1 MEVAKD
7 PKESTAVTRALLEV
21 FSSWCRF
28 VIFHTQFEHY
38 LCKICHFR
46 AEEKRI
52 NKGSTEGDG
61 DEVFEKWN
69 KWLRKKA
76 EEALTALSKVE
87 GESHL

>member
-1 MEVAKD
+1 MVQVRHI
-7 PKESTAVTRALLEV
+7 SHSIRAVFL
-21 FSSWCRF
+21 
-28 VIFHTQFEHY
+28 Q
-38 LCKICHFR
+38 ICHFR

-52 NKGSTEGDG
+52 KKDSSNGDG

-87 GESHL
+87 RGMGIPSQIYQYY